1 MGWKGLEANDIPIS
15 SVLNCFMIT
24 LTKLQFDWLIHEV
37 TRCECHLQYATGSLM
52 LFVVCWISLFRTSI
66 FTQITAKEPSLESM
80 CNINPLSPNIH
91 IQILQT
97 DLHTSPL
104 TISWE
109 NLIKDQSIFSMV
121 IILLIL
127 ITLSLDSV
135 WILLGETCCWSLLA
149 LKGLTSFVTLWGLK
163 NFVRNKKLNFANKKD
178 EKLTVSSTVE
188 GVFFIQPN
196 LKNFSSLSK

>member
-1 MGWKGLEANDIPIS
+1 M
-15 SVLNCFMIT
+15 
-24 LTKLQFDWLIHEV
+24 
-37 TRCECHLQYATGSLM
+37 RCECHLQYATGSLM
-52 LFVVCWISLFRTSI
+52 LCVVCWISLSLTSI

-127 ITLSLDSV
+127 ITLDSV
-135 WILLGETCCWSLLA
+135 WILLGETCVWSLLA

-163 NFVRNKKLNFANKKD
+163 TFCKK
-178 EKLTVSSTVE
+178 
-188 GVFFIQPN
+188 
-196 LKNFSSLSK
+196 